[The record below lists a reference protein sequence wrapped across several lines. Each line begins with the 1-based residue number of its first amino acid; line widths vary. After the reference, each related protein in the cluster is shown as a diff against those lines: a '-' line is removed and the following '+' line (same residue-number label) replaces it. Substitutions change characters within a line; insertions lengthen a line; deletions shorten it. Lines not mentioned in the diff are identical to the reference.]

1 MEILQ
6 NPQENACTRFSFL
19 ITLQQACN
27 LIKKETL
34 LPLFSCE
41 FFGNFKNIFLHRTFV
56 VADSCVFV
64 VNFKHIQYNIHTLL
78 FLTLNLYLICV
89 SYLICV
95 FFQFNPFIPNATLP
109 YLQKRSK
116 HRKVLLRFC
125 LMFSGGIEF

>member
-56 VADSCVFV
+56 GADSCVFF

-78 FLTLNLYLICV
+78 FLTLNL
-89 SYLICV
+89 YLICV